1 MLKSSKYLADFHF
14 GKLEYYSFKEDRVT
28 NLMLSSSFM
37 LPMIYATIVFTCRYF
52 RIEAGCLAYIMTFY
66 YTLLLEMRYSFFVN
80 PFTVGNPLFW
90 ENFLLPECLRDSIV

>member
-28 NLMLSSSFM
+28 NLMRSGSFM

-66 YTLLLEMRYSFFVN
+66 YTLLLEMRYSFFGMIQVM
-80 PFTVGNPLFW
+80 
-90 ENFLLPECLRDSIV
+90 